1 MAKMERAS
9 FVLIQKK
16 YAARKMGNVR
26 LTQSS
31 LVFKQAIEASKNT
44 YDFAVL
50 TTDGQ
55 PQKGEVRLN
64 INDEFINYEQGY
76 FLEFT
81 TPKTSDP
88 NKTNSLLLPY
98 VPLEI
103 NGRGLSDLAP
113 MHDATL
119 KITVNGIDRLNN
131 WDMLR
136 HKCVPRTQFQ
146 NTSAGIP
153 SATIPSVCYADSG
166 FTTMQPMITFSGA
179 KKNEI
184 QIALQESLSLG
195 NTFDFLSIG
204 GAMTFTSK
212 NLVLMYRGMLA
223 QNAAKFQ

>member
-1 MAKMERAS
+1 MSKMERAS

-16 YAARKMGNVR
+16 YTARKMGNVR

-31 LVFKQAIEASKNT
+31 LVFKQAIASNKNT
-44 YDFAVL
+44 YEFPVL
-50 TTDGQ
+50 TTDGT
-55 PQKGEVRLN
+55 PAKGEIRLN

-81 TPKTSDP
+81 SPKRSDST
-88 NKTNSLLLPY
+88 KTNSIKLPY
-98 VPLEI
+98 VPIEQGAPLV
-103 NGRGLSDLAP
+103 DLLP

-146 NTSAGIP
+146 NTSTGIP
-153 SATIPSVCYADSG
+153 YATQPSVCYSESG

-184 QIALQESLSLG
+184 QISMQDALTTGGS
-195 NTFDFLSIG
+195 FDFSSIG
-204 GAMTFTSK
+204 GNNTFTAS
-212 NLVLMYRGMLA
+212 NLVLIYRGMLA

>member
-1 MAKMERAS
+1 MERAA

-44 YDFAVL
+44 YEFAVL
-50 TTDGQ
+50 TTDGT
-55 PQKGEVRLN
+55 PQKGEIRLN

-76 FLEFT
+76 YLEST
-81 TPKTSDP
+81 TPKRSDP
-88 NKTNSLLLPY
+88 NKTNSIMLPY
-98 VPLEI
+98 VPTEASALI
-103 NGRGLSDLAP
+103 SDLQS

-153 SATIPSVCYADSG
+153 QATQPSVCYADSG
-166 FTTMQPMITFSGA
+166 VTNMQPMITFSGA

-184 QIALQESLSLG
+184 QISLQDSLTPNLTFEFVSILG
-195 NTFDFLSIG
+195 
-204 GAMTFTSK
+204 AQTFTCR
-212 NLVLMYRGMLA
+212 NLVLLYRGMLA
-223 QNAAKFQ
+223 QNAAKFQN